1 MTLTSRIDITA
12 GPYQLVARL
21 EQELAPRTCDA
32 FLRLLPW
39 HERLIHVRWSG
50 EGMWIPMGNEHFD
63 LPWENHSCYPRPGEF
78 IFYPGGVSET
88 EILLAYGEVRFSSK
102 FGQLPGNRFLT
113 VVEGAE
119 HLAELGKMVLW
130 KGAQPIQF
138 RLGA

>member
-1 MTLTSRIDITA
+1 MTLTTRIDITA

-78 IFYPGGVSET
+78 IFYPGGISET

-119 HLAELGKMVLW
+119 HVAELGKMVLW
-130 KGAQPIQF
+130 EGAQSIQF

>member
-1 MTLTSRIDITA
+1 MTLTTRIDITA

>member
-1 MTLTSRIDITA
+1 MTLTTRIDITA

-113 VVEGAE
+113 VVKGAE
-119 HLAELGKMVLW
+119 HLPELGKMVLW
-130 KGAQPIQF
+130 EGAQSIQF